1 MLTLSYT
8 KEQAPTITDNVVIEQ
23 RESIAEIDRYIKQ
36 MLPQLKS
43 LNYFIEEVF
52 DAKEAFLLLD
62 EDLPNSLFRS
72 EKESFI
78 NDIVRLCEFF
88 FKRTI
93 SKNIKLRLEV
103 VKTDM
108 CRFFHTDNYRQRLL
122 CTYKGPGTEW
132 LDHSNVKREG
142 LGKGC
147 NNNIVKDFS
156 KVNKANTFDVLLLK
170 GTKYEGANS
179 AIVHRSPPIRKEAKT
194 RILLKIDE
202 CD

>member
-1 MLTLSYT
+1 MRTLMRT
-8 KEQAPTITDNVVIEQ
+8 KEPAPIITDNVVVEHRKTIP
-23 RESIAEIDRYIKQ
+23 EIDRYIKHT
-36 MLPQLKS
+36 LPQLKS
-43 LNYFIEEVF
+43 LNYFVEKVF
-52 DAKEAFLLLD
+52 DADEAFLLLD

-78 NDIVRLCEFF
+78 KDIVRLCDLF
-88 FKRTI
+88 FKRTTT
-93 SKNIKLRLEV
+93 KNIKLRLEV
-103 VKTDM
+103 VNTDM
-108 CRFFHTDNYRQRLL
+108 CRFFHADNYRQRLL

-132 LDHSNVKREG
+132 LDHSNVKRDG

-156 KVNKANTFDVLLLK
+156 KVNKASTFDVLLLK
-170 GTKYEGANS
+170 GTKYEGENA
-179 AIVHRSPPIRKEAKT
+179 AIVHRSPPILKEAKT

>member
-88 FKRTI
+88 FK
-93 SKNIKLRLEV
+93 S
-103 VKTDM
+103 
-108 CRFFHTDNYRQRLL
+108 
-122 CTYKGPGTEW
+122 
-132 LDHSNVKREG
+132 
-142 LGKGC
+142 
-147 NNNIVKDFS
+147 
-156 KVNKANTFDVLLLK
+156 
-170 GTKYEGANS
+170 
-179 AIVHRSPPIRKEAKT
+179 
-194 RILLKIDE
+194 
-202 CD
+202 